1 MALLTTSHCS
11 ADSAMRLMTSP
22 TPSRAPV
29 GSTVDLSPNRGCA
42 AGSSP
47 GLPPCWPLW
56 RMVGAGRADRCLYA
70 ATDTRHRGHER
81 GRGQKTPKHP
91 QFSEAR
97 YLGTPVALEVGQRQ
111 RVQRETFNVFLDAV
125 HLTRS
130 WTSLDLCSRR
140 VAASSRGRGNSVG
153 EESQR
158 VVLKRLLYYRP

>member
-1 MALLTTSHCS
+1 MS
-11 ADSAMRLMTSP
+11 SP
-22 TPSRAPV
+22 VCRV

-81 GRGQKTPKHP
+81 GRGPKTPKHP
-91 QFSEAR
+91 QCSKAR
-97 YLGTPVALEVGQRQ
+97 YLGTPVALDVGQRQ

-130 WTSLDLCSRR
+130 WTSPGLCSKYLNINFSIPVSSESLLCNLCRNGSGCLQLLGLSMQKTYMQRR
-140 VAASSRGRGNSVG
+140 VANDI
-153 EESQR
+153 
-158 VVLKRLLYYRP
+158 